1 MKKIITYSFLIFLAA
16 CSGNKVASTKPVVG
30 MSQAD
35 ADRGAIKYSGLTLT
49 DLNKGKSIYEA
60 NCGTCHG
67 LKSPDSRDEKSWI
80 HEVDVMVP
88 KANRKAGSQVIGDA
102 EKDLILKYLVTMG
115 PLNKGK

>member
-1 MKKIITYSFLIFLAA
+1 MKHIITYSLIIFLAA
-16 CSGNKVASTKPVVG
+16 CSGKKVATSNAIAG

-35 ADRGAIKYSGLTLT
+35 ADRGAAKYSGLTLA

-60 NCGTCHG
+60 NCGNCHG
-67 LKSPDSRDEKSWI
+67 LKSPGSRDEKAWI

-88 KANRKAGSQVIGDA
+88 KANKKAGSMVIGDA